1 MVLPSPSPSFPS
13 VSIRNPNNGRR
24 HPYDYQQKDEK
35 KKQKCGF
42 PIKDFG
48 NDKKGVTPEWF
59 YEGSKLFKAK
69 TFGCLIRFQAERK
82 EPPYSPRNC
91 HTCDATRLIMTTRGL
106 ARMLK
111 FFPALLSWFFVFPAF
126 FHTVRLLCEA
136 YMAKKGYSINFAVK
150 YKKEEARLPDYKKN
164 PPYNPPQGRTH
175 KKKKQALLKF

>member
-1 MVLPSPSPSFPS
+1 MGKKKPPS
-13 VSIRNPNNGRR
+13 VKSF
-24 HPYDYQQKDEK
+24 
-35 KKQKCGF
+35 GF
-42 PIKDFG
+42 PTKYFRYDER
-48 NDKKGVTPEWF
+48 GVTPEWF

-106 ARMLK
+106 ARMLE

>member
-1 MVLPSPSPSFPS
+1 MTKKGSFLN
-13 VSIRNPNNGRR
+13 VSIRNLNNRT
-24 HPYDYQQKDEK
+24 
-35 KKQKCGF
+35 
-42 PIKDFG
+42 G
-48 NDKKGVTPEWF
+48 NPLCIF
-59 YEGSKLFKAK
+59 SSSSAK

-126 FHTVRLLCEA
+126 FHTGRLLCEA

-175 KKKKQALLKF
+175 KKKKQVLLKF